1 MIVAVDVAFNVATFA
16 LGDLELL
23 TSHIK
28 YPLKWE
34 TALKICA
41 TGKIVKTSH
50 MWMYSVVYALC
61 MLKIP

>member
-1 MIVAVDVAFNVATFA
+1 MIVDVDVAFNVATFA
-16 LGDLELL
+16 LGD
-23 TSHIK
+23 
-28 YPLKWE
+28 PLKWE

-41 TGKIVKTSH
+41 TGKTVKTSH